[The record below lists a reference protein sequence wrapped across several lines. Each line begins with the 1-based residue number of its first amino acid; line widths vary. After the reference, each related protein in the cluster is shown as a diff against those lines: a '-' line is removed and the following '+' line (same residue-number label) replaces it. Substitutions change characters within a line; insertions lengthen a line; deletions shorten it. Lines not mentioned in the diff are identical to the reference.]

1 MIIKMGQT
9 ETKNAYQV
17 VMPRLGLTMT
27 EGKIV
32 EWYKQDGEQVE
43 KGEPLFA
50 IENEKASLDIEA
62 PVSGVVKIQVEVMS
76 VVPILKP
83 VALIYGDQATGGHHH
98 EPAQE
103 SGVTRNAEGNHQT
116 VQPLEEDL
124 ERSSSGGRA
133 SPRARAAAR
142 QAGIDLEMV
151 RGTGI
156 RGMVV
161 SKDVVDA
168 QSRLD
173 EVKVTPAARRLAA
186 QAGIDLSKLA
196 GSGPRGIVSREDV
209 ERAMQP
215 PSATQAGPDV
225 KPLSDLRAII
235 ASRLSKSWV
244 ERPQVTLNTD
254 ADATMFVLAR
264 QQLNQEL
271 MAKDIKLSFNALL
284 VKIAAKALREHAY
297 MNVSLLAEG
306 LAQHQQ
312 VNIGLAVDGQ
322 QGLMVPVV
330 KEADQKSFESVQQE
344 LDDLIKR
351 TLNGRNTMDDLTGG
365 TFTVTNLGAYEIDG
379 FTPLINPPECG
390 ILGVGR
396 IHERP
401 VGLNG
406 QIALRSMV
414 TLSLSF
420 DHRLVDG
427 APAARFLQRV
437 KQYIEQ
443 PFLWSVWND

>member
-1 MIIKMGQT
+1 MSQSEI
-9 ETKNAYQV
+9 KNAYQV

-32 EWYKQDGEQVE
+32 EWYKQDGELIE

-62 PVSGVVKIQVEVMS
+62 PASGVVKIQAEVLS

-83 VALIYGDQATGGHHH
+83 VALIYGDQTAGGHHH
-98 EPAQE
+98 EAVQE
-103 SGVTRNAEGNHQT
+103 ITGTSN
-116 VQPLEEDL
+116 PKEEYAGIQQL
-124 ERSSSGGRA
+124 NEILPETNSGGRA
-133 SPRARAAAR
+133 SPRARLAAR
-142 QAGIDLEMV
+142 QAGLDISAI
-151 RGTGI
+151 RGSGI
-156 RGMVV
+156 RGMVI
-161 SKDVVDA
+161 SQDVVDA
-168 QSRLD
+168 QSRSGD
-173 EVKVTPAARRLAA
+173 IKATPVARRLAA
-186 QAGIDLSKLA
+186 QAGIDLGRLM
-196 GSGPRGIVSREDV
+196 GSGPRGIVNREDV
-209 ERAMQP
+209 EHAMQP
-215 PSATQAGPDV
+215 LSTAQAETAAQ
-225 KPLSDLRAII
+225 PLSDLRAII
-235 ASRLSKSWV
+235 SSRLSQSWT

-264 QQLNQEL
+264 QQMNQEL
-271 MAKDIKLSFNALL
+271 MKKGIKLSFNALL
-284 VKIAAKALREHAY
+284 IRIVAQALREYGY
-297 MNVSLLAEG
+297 MNASLVSEG
-306 LAQHQQ
+306 LIQHSQ
-312 VNIGLAVDGQ
+312 VNIGLAVDGP

-330 KEADQKSFESVQQE
+330 REAHQKSFEAVQQE
-344 LDDLIKR
+344 LDDLIQR
-351 TLNGRNTMDDLTGG
+351 TLSGKNGLEDLTGG
-365 TFTVTNLGAYEIDG
+365 TFTITNLGAYEIDA

-396 IHERP
+396 ILEKP

-406 QIALRSMV
+406 QVVLRSMV

-443 PFLWSVWND
+443 PFLWSVWKD